1 MKILIVRLGALG
13 DIVHAMPAVA
23 ALRRGIPSAQIDWL
37 VDARHREV
45 VELVRGI
52 NGRISVDPAGKWRE
66 LPAVLQR
73 LRRER
78 YDAALDFQGL
88 LKSAVLARFSGAARV
103 IGFSRDVLRERGAA
117 VFYRERREI
126 PRGHHVIEKNL
137 QLAAALGV
145 DVSQISFP
153 FDVPPGPIIE
163 GPYALLNPGAA
174 WPNKRWP
181 PAAFGEIAAWLQ
193 EVHGTPSIVLWGPQ
207 ELDLAREV
215 VDASAGAARLAP
227 PTRIGD
233 VLALARGARLMVSG
247 DTGPLHLAAAV
258 GAPIVG
264 LADRPAPCAMAHG
277 VLKTCRSP
285 GTPSAS
291 AITSAAAVGPDGPC
305 IERIRTSDVRAAH
318 RATVRGVTTA
328 ALQRLARLRVP
339 LGFVVGLCV
348 MGPRAPDVADDRGGG
363 RGRWPGENRSG
374 SGPPATW
381 RRVERSSGPDRT
393 GVCPASVVRGLVGD
407 GGAGVAI
414 GAGVVGGRGARGTL
428 HGQHDRRGRAHRRG
442 LPPPPLRRRI
452 RRVCGSSRA
461 GEMARRFSLE
471 RAWRNKE
478 YRAVVGLVV
487 AIGLLGLK
495 AAFWPPP

>member
-1 MKILIVRLGALG
+1 MKILVVRLGALG

-23 ALRRGIPSAQIDWL
+23 ALRRAMPSAQIDWL

-45 VELVRGI
+45 VDLVRGI
-52 NGRISVDPAGKWRE
+52 NGRISVDPAGNWRE
-66 LPAVLQR
+66 LPAVLRR
-73 LRRER
+73 LRGER

-103 IGFSRDVLRERGAA
+103 IGFSRDVLRERAAA
-117 VFYRERREI
+117 VFYRERRDI

-153 FDVPPGPIIE
+153 FDVPPGPIID

-193 EVHGTPSIVLWGPQ
+193 EVHRTPSIVLWGPQ
-207 ELDLAREV
+207 ELDLASQV
-215 VDASAGAARLAP
+215 VAASAGAARLAP

-264 LADRPAPCAMAHG
+264 LYGP
-277 VLKTCRSP
+277 TSP
-285 GTPSAS
+285 GTERPVASRRRLALPQHGVRLPSS
-291 AITSAAAVGPDGPC
+291 APLQPRGS
-305 IERIRTSDVRAAH
+305 SLHRADQHRRRPRRH
-318 RATVRGVTTA
+318 RATVRGVTTTV
-328 ALQRLARLRVP
+328 LQRLARLRVP
-339 LGFVVGLCV
+339 LGFVFGACVVVLARPTWRTIAAGAAVGVL
-348 MGPRAPDVADDRGGG
+348 
-363 RGRWPGENRSG
+363 GESIRIWAAGHLEKSREVTRSG
-374 SGPPATW
+374 PYRYTRHPLYVG
-381 RRVERSSGPDRT
+381 SS
-393 GVCPASVVRGLVGD
+393 VMA
-407 GGAGVAI
+407 AGVAI
-414 GAGVVGGRGARGTL
+414 GAGSWAVAALVALYMGSTISAAVRTEEAFL
-428 HGQHDRRGRAHRRG
+428 RGRFGDEYAAYAERRA
-442 LPPPPLRRRI
+442 P
-452 RRVCGSSRA
+452 
-461 GEMARRFSLE
+461 EMARRFSLD

-478 YRAVVGLVV
+478 YRALVGLLV
-487 AIGLLGLK
+487 AIGLLALK
-495 AAFWPPP
+495 AAFWPPR